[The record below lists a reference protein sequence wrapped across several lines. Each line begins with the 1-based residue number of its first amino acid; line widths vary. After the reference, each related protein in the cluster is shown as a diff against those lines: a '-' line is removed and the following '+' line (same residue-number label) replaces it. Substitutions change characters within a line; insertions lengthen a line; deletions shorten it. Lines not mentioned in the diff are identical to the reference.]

1 MKEAS
6 RRPGPLTRSDLFLPS
21 SDWGSLVVGRASY
34 TIDVDSKIQHA
45 RHNSEARLLQE
56 LKYASHL
63 GLPAVMVTLHGRN
76 HFNLAR
82 IVSNYIVK
90 GASFQMWVQV
100 PVCQPDL
107 SKYEDRERPVEQTW
121 DWWNTFRL
129 VADSSSKINL
139 CLDLTEELPGN
150 IEIERWLGE
159 PVKTVSFC
167 LLHFAF
173 ISMMICTL
181 QLSIPTSLFLINKK
195 GYPVLSKHHQ
205 NFVRRFIN
213 LDIQVSTTLQV
224 YHDFII
230 NICRS

>member
-34 TIDVDSKIQHA
+34 TINVDSKIQHV

-167 LLHFAF
+167 ILHFHNDDDLYFAAF
-173 ISMMICTL
+173 YSYLAVPHQQERLPRVEQTPPELCQEVHQPGHSGQHNI
-181 QLSIPTSLFLINKK
+181 TSL
-195 GYPVLSKHHQ
+195 S
-205 NFVRRFIN
+205 
-213 LDIQVSTTLQV
+213 
-224 YHDFII
+224 
-230 NICRS
+230 

>member
-6 RRPGPLTRSDLFLPS
+6 HRPGPLTRSDLFLPS

-34 TIDVDSKIQHA
+34 TIEVDSKIQHV
-45 RHNSEARLLQE
+45 RNNSEARLLQE

-63 GLPAVMVTLHGRN
+63 GLPAVMVTLQGR
-76 HFNLAR
+76 HHTNLAR

-90 GASFQMWVQV
+90 GASFQLWVQV
-100 PVCQPDL
+100 PVCQTDL
-107 SKYEDRERPVEQTW
+107 SKYEDREMVAEQTW

-139 CLDLTEELPGN
+139 CLDLTEQLPGN

-167 LLHFAF
+167 LLHFA
-173 ISMMICTL
+173 
-181 QLSIPTSLFLINKK
+181 LITM
-195 GYPVLSKHHQ
+195 
-205 NFVRRFIN
+205 RI
-213 LDIQVSTTLQV
+213 
-224 YHDFII
+224 
-230 NICRS
+230 